1 MLDSATIMR
10 YQTFVFLTSLVA
22 TAGMASPVQADVLR
36 TGPGGVIVRTTVE
49 VNAAPEVVYD
59 ALTARVGEWWGATN
73 TWSGD
78 ARNLSVDARAGGC
91 FCEKLSSGGTVQHMQ
106 VVWAERG
113 TLLRLSGAPG
123 RLQEGAFIGTLSWA
137 LTKTAVG
144 TRIEM
149 TFSVAGFAPGGF
161 EAIAPAVD
169 ESWSAQVGRLAK
181 YLGPA
186 KP

>member
-1 MLDSATIMR
+1 MKHAIL
-10 YQTFVFLTSLVA
+10 VCLTSLL
-22 TAGMASPVQADVLR
+22 TTSAGVSPLQADVLR
-36 TGPGGVIVRTTVE
+36 SGPGGAIVRTTVE
-49 VNAAPEVVYD
+49 VAAAPDAVYD
-59 ALTARVGEWWGATN
+59 ALTARVSEWWGATN

-78 ARNLSVDARAGGC
+78 PRNLSIDARAGGC

-123 RLQEGAFIGTLSWA
+123 RLQEGAFVGTLSWA
-137 LTKTAVG
+137 LTKTTLG
-144 TRIEM
+144 TQIEM
-149 TFSVAGFAPGGF
+149 TFSVAGYAPGGF

-169 ESWSAQVGRLAK
+169 ESRSAQAGRLAK